1 MAGASGVPVGPAGW
15 PVPPQELRSRGCAW
29 QPAALKQVYSPDS
42 DIPALWRVLL
52 GWVPADNQWAHF
64 WMAIGCPEFV
74 GLGTVLRL
82 TSNRTDLFNVQGQC
96 PLAAS
101 GMTKSCPESIQRTLL
116 VERLLDASME
126 RPTGALSEKRPLD
139 GLVPIVQ
146 RALHQGCVQRTLSK
160 RLLDAFTKKRLADER
175 VYEKPAPWCNSSGG
189 RREGSKTPGRP
200 WVPVLVGVNELYSI
214 SSV

>member
-1 MAGASGVPVGPAGW
+1 MGASHTKRPLDTPWKRPMGAPPKLRPLDASMERPVGALCKKRPLDAFNKH
-15 PVPPQELRSRGCAW
+15 PVGA
-29 QPAALKQVYSPDS
+29 
-42 DIPALWRVLL
+42 
-52 GWVPADNQWAHF
+52 
-64 WMAIGCPEFV
+64 
-74 GLGTVLRL
+74 T
-82 TSNRTDLFNVQGQC
+82 
-96 PLAAS
+96 
-101 GMTKSCPESIQRTLL
+101 L

-126 RPTGALSEKRPLD
+126 RPMGALSEKRPLD

-160 RLLDAFTKKRLADER
+160 RLLDAFTKKHPVDEW

-189 RREGSKTPGRP
+189 RREGSKTLGRP